1 MAKVRLELGAELD
14 LLNKDELADTLR
26 KNDKWLQDA
35 AYGVRHQALPR
46 MIGTPAGGVLNLGY
60 DQPDQ
65 VYAGPKEGWYWAVSR
80 VSVDGLAVTTT
91 SPATGYPSV
100 TASGN
105 VTDPGATTTIA
116 SISAAALTAVAPA
129 GSLWNV
135 QWTASLQGTVA
146 AGDQDNMQLNSNLA
160 SKQVGVFPA
169 QVGNYPQTGVTFAV
183 PSGAGILVQ
192 SIAAASGASAIYGAQ
207 ITATYVPTTSLI
219 PSTAADVVKIYN
231 QNRFVGYVNAQP
243 GYATFGQRDFV
254 MKPGDFI
261 RVTGTGL
268 NTTAQVEVYGEA
280 ISVPGPMMWKLFV

>member
-14 LLNKDELADTLR
+14 LLNKDELGAELR

-46 MIGTPAGGVLNLGY
+46 MVGTPAGGVLNLGY

-65 VYAGPKEGWYWAVSR
+65 PYNGPKEGWYWAVSR
-80 VSVDGLAVTTT
+80 LSVDGLAVTTT
-91 SPATGYPSV
+91 SPTTAYPSV

-105 VTDPGATTTIA
+105 VPNPGATTTIA

-129 GSLWNV
+129 GSLWQV
-135 QWTASLQGTVA
+135 QWTPSLQGTVTGA
-146 AGDQDNMQLNSNLA
+146 DANNMQLQSNLGT
-160 SKQVGVFPA
+160 KQPGVFPGA
-169 QVGNYPQTGVTFAV
+169 DGNYPQTGVTFTV

-192 SIAAASGASAIYGAQ
+192 SIAAASGVSAIYGAQ
-207 ITATYVPTTSLI
+207 ITATYLPTTSLL

-231 QNRFVGYVNAQP
+231 QNRFVGYVSAQP
-243 GYATFGQRDFV
+243 GYVTFGQRDFV

-261 RVTGTGL
+261 RVVGTGL